1 MEVTMRKLAYSAI
14 KGGVGKSSLA
24 ILTSNYLA
32 RCGYRVLIIDADPQ
46 NSTTFY
52 YLPDT
57 RTEKSLAAILGKGIG
72 QKEDVLENIV
82 ETDIEGVHI
91 IPSALELFLLRN
103 CDTNIL
109 TNALSDVNGYDY
121 CVIDT
126 SPNFDNVVVNA
137 VLAADLLITP
147 VQLTAFDLK
156 STVFYSAL
164 LQETGKLD
172 DWRIVLNKFKP
183 IRSGGSIAG
192 QILSMFESNFRDIML
207 SSRIPDT
214 TLFRNYINS
223 AESITR
229 AKSKAQSFSAMERF
243 VEEIAGIGSAAD
255 EVAAF

>member
-1 MEVTMRKLAYSAI
+1 MRKLVFSAI

-24 ILTSNYLA
+24 ILTANYLSK
-32 RCGYRVLIIDADPQ
+32 CGYRVLVVDADPQ
-46 NSTTFY
+46 NSSTFY
-52 YLPDT
+52 YLPDS
-57 RTEKSLAAILGKGIG
+57 RTDKSLAAILGKGVG
-72 QKEDVLENIV
+72 DKETVLDNIV
-82 ETDIEGVHI
+82 ETDIEGVNI

-109 TNALSDVNGYDY
+109 KDALAGVDEYDY

-147 VQLTAFDLK
+147 VQLTSFDLK

-172 DWRIVLNKFKP
+172 DWRIVMNKFKP

-192 QILSMFESNFRDIML
+192 QILSMFESNFKDRIL
-207 SSRIPDT
+207 LSRIPDT

-223 AESITR
+223 TESITR
-229 AKSKAQSFSAMERF
+229 AKAKAQSFSAMESF
-243 VEEIAGIGSAAD
+243 VEEIANFEIAVK
-255 EVAAF
+255 EVVAF